1 MTDLEERV
9 YAATAYTVKI
19 SALVGERW
27 KASVAC
33 ACIPTPD
40 AATSMLRSTW
50 SKSDRSRMWP
60 ARVYWAP
67 SRRRERDLPGAT

>member
-9 YAATAYTVKI
+9 YATTAAHTVKI

-27 KASVAC
+27 KACVAC
-33 ACIPTPD
+33 AHIPTPD
-40 AATSMLRSTW
+40 VATSMLRSTW

-60 ARVYWAP
+60 
-67 SRRRERDLPGAT
+67 

>member
-9 YAATAYTVKI
+9 YAATATGHTVKI

-33 ACIPTPD
+33 ARIPTPD

-50 SKSDRSRMWP
+50 SKSDQSRMWP
-60 ARVYWAP
+60 ARV
-67 SRRRERDLPGAT
+67 